1 MKAEKST
8 TGAACACARVE
19 ERKADAVDP
28 EIKRKLQTRLKRIE
42 GQVRGLQRMIADERY
57 CPDVLVQVS
66 AVQESLRAVSRLLL
80 RNHLEHCA
88 TNALQ
93 SGDKERARATCDELA
108 DLFYQHLR

>member
-1 MKAEKST
+1 MKAKSANR
-8 TGAACACARVE
+8 AACACAGVE

-28 EIKRKLQTRLKRIE
+28 EIKRKLQSRLRRIE

-88 TNALQ
+88 MNALL
-93 SGDKERARATCDELA
+93 SGEAERARETCDEIA
-108 DLFYQHLR
+108 ELFYQHLR